1 MANRRLQALEMRF
14 RAFRDRS
21 LGRLLFGTGLTAKA
35 FLRHLG
41 GRGDLIVRTMDDH
54 RVAVDPADHT
64 VAYEIVRRGSWQRDQ
79 LERSVALLRRTGVL
93 APGRRFL
100 DVGAHIGTQTL
111 YAMLTGAFSGA
122 MCFEPEPRNFAILEL
137 NMLINGLDAKV
148 SCRRCAIGDA
158 PGELALSLDTANR
171 SAHSFVREI
180 AGRNTTRVPVQTLDR
195 VLAEA
200 GLAAAD
206 VGLVWIDVEG
216 FEPQVLRGASTLL
229 ERSVP
234 LVVEVNPH
242 LYAAGARHLTDV
254 LAAHYDTVV
263 DLDDTAS
270 VERPLSHLAS
280 LTRQGDFVVYSK
292 ARLPAR
298 IGAG

>member
-1 MANRRLQALEMRF
+1 MRF
-14 RAFRDRS
+14 RTLRDKA
-21 LGRLLFGTGLTAKA
+21 LGRFLFDTGLTAKT

-64 VAYEIVRRGSWQRDQ
+64 VAYAIMRRGSWQRDQ
-79 LERSVALLRRTGVL
+79 LEKAVAILRSTGGLV
-93 APGRRFL
+93 PGRMFL

-122 MCFEPEPRNFAILEL
+122 MCFEPEPRNFEILEL
-137 NMLINGLDAKV
+137 NMLINGLEAKV
-148 SCRRCAIGDA
+148 SCRRSAIGDA
-158 PGELALSLDTANR
+158 PGELALGLDSANR

-180 AGRNTTRVPVQTLDR
+180 AGRNTMRVPVQTLDR
-195 VLAEA
+195 LLAEA
-200 GLAAAD
+200 GLVATD

-216 FEPQVLRGASTLL
+216 FEPQVLRGASTVL
-229 ERSVP
+229 EQSVP

-242 LYAAGARHLTDV
+242 LYTMGARL
-254 LAAHYDTVV
+254 LADMLALHYDTVV
-263 DLDDTAS
+263 DLDDPVS
-270 VERPLSHLAS
+270 VERPLHHLTS
-280 LTRQGDFVVYSK
+280 LTRQGDFVIYSK

-298 IGAG
+298 IAAT